1 MTDYTIE
8 QFESDFEEALNDDSK
23 RDILN
28 KLLESGLD
36 IFDPEVKEKLEEYTS
51 KLEDYKRDLAIELDS
66 DLSRA
71 IADGKYKLYTCLND
85 FSSSDFNL
93 IRGRR
98 YYIKFDDVASEY
110 RSTGIAELS
119 EELAN
124 MINNIKPIVFVCFDD
139 GIGTLKR
146 RVEFNSDDFTKYFE
160 LCK

>member
-1 MTDYTIE
+1 MSDYTIE

-36 IFDPEVKEKLEEYTS
+36 IFDPEVKEKLEEYTA
-51 KLEDYKRDLAIELDS
+51 KLEDYKKDLAIEVDS
-66 DLSRA
+66 DLNRA
-71 IADGKYKLYTCLND
+71 IADGKYKLHTCLSDYSASD
-85 FSSSDFNL
+85 FSL
-93 IRGRR
+93 VCGRR
-98 YYIKFDDVASEY
+98 YYVKFDDVASEY

-124 MINNIKPIVFVCFDD
+124 MINNIKPIVFVCVDD